1 MALSNIEKH
10 YNKHPEDLRL
20 QRRHGIVEFETTMYH
35 LRRLLRPGMLLLD
48 IGAGTGRYASALMAE
63 GYKVKAVEL
72 VRRNIEVFRQRDPE
86 ADVVQGDA
94 RDLSFIPSASADATL
109 LLGPLYHLIGE
120 EEKLKALR
128 EARRVTKPG
137 GLIFVAYLMNEYSIL
152 SYCFDEERIGDFLA
166 RGIVDHDF
174 HIQTQEGE
182 LYDYVR
188 LEDIDRLDR
197 QAGLQRVTIFSPD
210 GPADYMRTRLNRM
223 SDETFAHF
231 LAYQKVVSERPDL
244 IGAGS
249 HVVDVVRA
257 GAPWRPPRSVGNN
270 KNHTYNKITKMMMQQ
285 EPILNE
291 HNKEEFPPAH
301 TAEHLLNQLMIRLFG
316 TQRSN
321 NAHVERKKSKITYK
335 LDHKPTRKE
344 EKEIETEMNRL
355 IALDM
360 PVSYEFTDRDHL
372 PEGVDAD
379 RLPANAS
386 EAIRLVRIGDYDV
399 CPCIGKH
406 VRSTAQIGRFEL
418 LGTNWNEEKR
428 EFRVRFKIV
437 Q

>member
-63 GYKVKAVEL
+63 GY
-72 VRRNIEVFRQRDPE
+72 
-86 ADVVQGDA
+86 
-94 RDLSFIPSASADATL
+94 
-109 LLGPLYHLIGE
+109 PLYHLIGE

-188 LEDIDRLDR
+188 LEDIDRLDS
-197 QAGLQRVTIFSPD
+197 QAGLERVTIFSPD

-257 GAPWRPPRSVGNN
+257 
-270 KNHTYNKITKMMMQQ
+270 
-285 EPILNE
+285 
-291 HNKEEFPPAH
+291 
-301 TAEHLLNQLMIRLFG
+301 
-316 TQRSN
+316 
-321 NAHVERKKSKITYK
+321 
-335 LDHKPTRKE
+335 
-344 EKEIETEMNRL
+344 
-355 IALDM
+355 
-360 PVSYEFTDRDHL
+360 
-372 PEGVDAD
+372 
-379 RLPANAS
+379 
-386 EAIRLVRIGDYDV
+386 
-399 CPCIGKH
+399 
-406 VRSTAQIGRFEL
+406 
-418 LGTNWNEEKR
+418 
-428 EFRVRFKIV
+428 
-437 Q
+437 